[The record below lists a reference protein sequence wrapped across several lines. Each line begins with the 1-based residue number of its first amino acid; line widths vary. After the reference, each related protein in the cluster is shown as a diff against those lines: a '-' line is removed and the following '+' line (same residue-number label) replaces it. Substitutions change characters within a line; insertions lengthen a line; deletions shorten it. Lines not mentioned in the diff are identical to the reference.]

1 MVSKPRYPAQAREQS
16 ADESYVDDDAD
27 NLDSNMAPMIWRAP
41 SRNRAFQDSDG
52 LGSPKAQVDLDGA
65 EGPGGDLESRVRDE
79 FEDRLEDAQ
88 SFDSEVPWHPL
99 GDDLVLELTEITK
112 TYGQADRQI
121 HVLRGANLT
130 IEPGQIL
137 GLIGPSGSGKTT
149 LLQIAGLLDVPTSG
163 TVTIVGAAAESLR
176 DRARTL
182 LRRDTVGFVYQFH
195 HLLKEFNALENV
207 MMPQRVA
214 GVPQAQ
220 ARKRAIDLLVRVG
233 LQDRLAHRPAMLSG
247 GEQQRV
253 ALARGLAN
261 RPALLLADEPTGNL
275 DPDTAES
282 VFQMLLTLTREEGMA
297 ALIATHNLDLGDRM
311 DRRVR
316 LERGLLYEA

>member
-1 MVSKPRYPAQAREQS
+1 MVSRPPYPAHAPEDS
-16 ADESYVDDDAD
+16 DHGSYAHDDAD
-27 NLDSNMAPMIWRAP
+27 TQDGYVAPEIWQEPAP
-41 SRNRAFQDSDG
+41 DDA
-52 LGSPKAQVDLDGA
+52 LGDLDAVEARDPDLAAGDDFGDDLGNDLGDDLGDAGA
-65 EGPGGDLESRVRDE
+65 
-79 FEDRLEDAQ
+79 FDA
-88 SFDSEVPWHPL
+88 EEPWPPL
-99 GDDLVLELTEITK
+99 ADDLVLELTDLTK
-112 TYGQADRQI
+112 TYGQADRQVQ
-121 HVLRGANLT
+121 VLRGANLT

-163 TVTIVGAAAESLR
+163 TVTIAGAAAEDLG

-214 GVPQAQ
+214 GIPQAQ
-220 ARKRAIDLLVRVG
+220 ARARAEELLVRVG
-233 LQDRLAHRPAMLSG
+233 LQDRLTHRPAMLSG

-253 ALARGLAN
+253 AIARGLAN

-275 DPDTAES
+275 DPDTAET
-282 VFQMLLTLTREEGMA
+282 VFQLLLTLTREEGMA

-316 LERGLLYEA
+316 LDGGLLYEA